1 MKKIITVLL
10 FFVLTTFSQSQDVTF
25 TKDIS
30 AIIYN
35 KCTSCH
41 RTGESGPSNLTSYE
55 EVASLGGMIEYVTQN
70 NYMPPWAPD
79 PTYTS
84 HSLLDERFLTEEEKN
99 LISEWVDQGMI
110 EGNPELEAEMP
121 IFPEGSAIGVPDY
134 IFELEE
140 EYFIEGN
147 NEDDYRVFVFPTGF
161 TEPTYIK
168 AIEFRPDNREA
179 VHHAI
184 MMADVTG
191 TGAAQDADSP
201 DILGYESFGGFS
213 LDGVNPNDYVFLG
226 GYAPG
231 MNPIVWNGE
240 LGMKIPAGADL
251 LCQIHY
257 APSSIDEWDKS
268 SINLFTKPAAEVER
282 EVQMKMWLRLDI
294 DVPANTESE
303 IEACLNFSP
312 NNFGWLS
319 DLGFSE
325 DFYGPGQ
332 IEFGGQPMPA
342 YGEQYC
348 ELPED
353 WSLLGI
359 LPHSHLMGKSWEVYA
374 ETPEGETLPIIKIP
388 NWDFDWQGFYYPE
401 YMQHIPAGS
410 RIEAIATYDNTS
422 DSDMGWGELTTDE
435 MFFCPI
441 YYVPYEEG
449 DEDIYL
455 GMGNETSISENI
467 TNSIEVFPNPVQ
479 DEVIIAYN
487 FNDLNNLKGYLYDS
501 KGRLID
507 VILSENFQSATNS
520 IKLDVSSLLNGTY
533 FINIQ
538 STNATV
544 TESFIKD

>member
-1 MKKIITVLL
+1 MKKFILILICSL
-10 FFVLTTFSQSQDVTF
+10 SAFSQTDEITF

-30 AIIYN
+30 SIIYN

-41 RTGESGPSNLTSYE
+41 RSGESGPINLTSYE
-55 EVASLGGMIEYVTQN
+55 EVASLGSMIEYVTQN
-70 NYMPPWAPD
+70 NYMPPWPPD
-79 PTYTS
+79 PNYTP
-84 HSLLDERFLTEEEKN
+84 HSLLDERFLTENEKN
-99 LISEWVDQGMI
+99 LISEWIDQGMI
-110 EGNPELEAEMP
+110 EGDQSMEAEMP

-134 IFELEE
+134 VFELEE

-161 TEPTYIK
+161 TEDTYIK
-168 AIEFRPDNREA
+168 SIEFRPDNRGA

-191 TGAAQDADSP
+191 TGAEQDAESP
-201 DILGYESFGGFS
+201 NVLGYESFGGFS
-213 LDGVNPNDYVFLG
+213 LEGVSPNDYVFLG

-231 MNPIVWNGE
+231 MNPIVWHGE

-251 LCQIHY
+251 LCQVHY

-268 SINLFTKPAAEVER
+268 SINLFTKPASEVER
-282 EVQMKMWLRLDI
+282 EVQMKMWLRLDLEI
-294 DVPANTESE
+294 SANTETE
-303 IEACLNFSP
+303 VEACLNFS
-312 NNFGWLS
+312 NSFA
-319 DLGFSE
+319 DM
-325 DFYGPGQ
+325 YGPGPIYQ
-332 IEFGGQPMPA
+332 FGQPTGF
-342 YGEQYC
+342 YGEQNC

-359 LPHSHLMGKSWEVYA
+359 LPHSHLMGTSWEVYA
-374 ETPEGETLPIIKIP
+374 ETPEGENLPIIKIP

-422 DSDMGWGELTTDE
+422 DNDMTWGELTTDE

-441 YYVPYEEG
+441 YYIPYEEG
-449 DEDIYL
+449 DENIYL
-455 GMGNETSISENI
+455 GIDTQTSISENI
-467 TNSIEVFPNPVQ
+467 TNNVEIFPNPAK
-479 DEVIIAYN
+479 DEIILTHN
-487 FNDLNNLKGYLYDS
+487 FEDLKNLKAYLYDS
-501 KGRLID
+501 KGRLIN
-507 VILSENFQSATNS
+507 VILDENFQAPTNS

-544 TESFIKD
+544 TRSFIKD

>member
-1 MKKIITVLL
+1 MKKFILILICSL
-10 FFVLTTFSQSQDVTF
+10 SAFSQTDEITF

-30 AIIYN
+30 SIIYN

-41 RTGESGPSNLTSYE
+41 RSGESGPTNLTSYE
-55 EVASLGGMIEYVTQN
+55 EVASLGSMIEYVTQN
-70 NYMPPWAPD
+70 NYMPPWPPD
-79 PTYTS
+79 PNYTP
-84 HSLLDERFLTEEEKN
+84 HSLLDERFLTENEKN
-99 LISEWVDQGMI
+99 LISEWIDQGMI
-110 EGNPELEAEMP
+110 EGDQSMEAEMP

-134 IFELEE
+134 VFELEE

-161 TEPTYIK
+161 TEDTYIK
-168 AIEFRPDNREA
+168 SIEFRPDNRAA

-191 TGAAQDADSP
+191 TGAEQDAESP
-201 DILGYESFGGFS
+201 NVLGYESFGGFS
-213 LDGVNPNDYVFLG
+213 LEGVSPNDYVFLG

-231 MNPIVWNGE
+231 MNPIVWHGE

-251 LCQIHY
+251 LCQVHY

-268 SINLFTKPAAEVER
+268 SINLFTKPASEVER
-282 EVQMKMWLRLDI
+282 EVQMKMWLRLDLEI
-294 DVPANTESE
+294 SANTETE
-303 IEACLNFSP
+303 VEACLNFS
-312 NNFGWLS
+312 NSFA
-319 DLGFSE
+319 DM
-325 DFYGPGQ
+325 YGPGPIYQ
-332 IEFGGQPMPA
+332 FGQPTGF
-342 YGEQYC
+342 YGEQNC

-359 LPHSHLMGKSWEVYA
+359 LPHSHLMGTSWEVYA
-374 ETPEGETLPIIKIP
+374 ETPEGENLPIIKIP

-422 DSDMGWGELTTDE
+422 DNDMTWGELTTDE

-441 YYVPYEEG
+441 YYIPYEEG
-449 DEDIYL
+449 DENIYL
-455 GMGNETSISENI
+455 GIDTQTSISENI
-467 TNSIEVFPNPVQ
+467 TNNVEIFPNPAK
-479 DEVIIAYN
+479 DEIILTHN
-487 FNDLNNLKGYLYDS
+487 FEDLKNLKAHLYDS
-501 KGRLID
+501 KGRLIN
-507 VILSENFQSATNS
+507 VILDENFQAPTNS

-538 STNATV
+538 STNATI
-544 TESFIKD
+544 TQSFIKD

>member
-1 MKKIITVLL
+1 MRRLFVLL
-10 FFVLTTFSQSQDVTF
+10 FISQGLFSQTENVTF

-30 AIIYN
+30 PIIYN

-41 RTGESGPSNLTSYE
+41 RVGESGPMSFASYE
-55 EVASLGGMIEYVTQN
+55 EVASLASMIEFVTQN
-70 NYMPPWAPD
+70 EYMPPWPPD
-79 PTYTS
+79 PNYTS

-99 LISEWVDQGMI
+99 LISEWVNQGLL
-110 EGNPELEAEMP
+110 EGDPELEAEMP
-121 IFPEGSAIGVPDY
+121 IFPEGSAIGNPDH
-134 IFELEE
+134 IFQLEE

-147 NEDDYRVFVFPTGF
+147 NQDDYRVFVFPTGF
-161 TEPTYIK
+161 TEDTYIK
-168 AIEFRPDNREA
+168 SIEFRPDNRRA

-184 MMADVTG
+184 IMADVTG
-191 TGAAQDADSP
+191 TGAAQDAESP
-201 DILGYESFGGFS
+201 DVLGYESFGGFS
-213 LDGVNPNDYVFLG
+213 LAGVSPNDYVFLG

-257 APSSIDEWDKS
+257 APSSIDEWDQS

-282 EVQMKMWLRLDI
+282 EVQMKMWLRVDI
-294 DVPANTESE
+294 NIPANSE
-303 IEACLNFSP
+303 TQIEACLNFS
-312 NNFGWLS
+312 G
-319 DLGFSE
+319 GFA
-325 DFYGPGQ
+325 DMFGPGQ
-332 IEFGGQPMPA
+332 IYQFGQPTGI
-342 YGEQYC
+342 YGEQNC

-410 RIEAIATYDNTS
+410 RIEAVSTYDNTN
-422 DSDMGWGELTTDE
+422 DYDMGWGELTTDE

-441 YYVPYEEG
+441 YYVPYQEG
-449 DEDIYL
+449 DENTYL
-455 GMGNETSISENI
+455 GIEEN
-467 TNSIEVFPNPVQ
+467 TDLGIEENLKNFIGVFPNPARNYVH
-479 DEVIIAYN
+479 ISH
-487 FNDLNNLKGYLYDS
+487 DLKNKEGLTGKLYDS
-501 KGRLID
+501 KGRLIQI
-507 VILSENFQSATNS
+507 ILDENFQSETNS
-520 IKLDVSSLLNGTY
+520 VKLDISSLSAGTY

-538 STNATV
+538 SDSETATKN
-544 TESFIKD
+544 FIKE

>member
-1 MKKIITVLL
+1 MKKFILILICS
-10 FFVLTTFSQSQDVTF
+10 FSAFSQTDEITF

-30 AIIYN
+30 SIIYN

-41 RTGESGPSNLTSYE
+41 RSGESGPTNLTSYE
-55 EVASLGGMIEYVTQN
+55 EVAALGSMIEYVTQN
-70 NYMPPWAPD
+70 NYMPPWPPD
-79 PTYTS
+79 PNYTP
-84 HSLLDERFLTEEEKN
+84 HSLLDERFLTENEKN
-99 LISEWVDQGMI
+99 LISEWIDQGMI
-110 EGNPELEAEMP
+110 EGDQSMEAEMP

-134 IFELEE
+134 VFELEE

-161 TEPTYIK
+161 TEDTYIK
-168 AIEFRPDNREA
+168 SIEFRPDNREA

-191 TGAAQDADSP
+191 TGAEQDAESP
-201 DILGYESFGGFS
+201 NVLGYESFGGFS
-213 LDGVNPNDYVFLG
+213 LEGVSPNDYVFLG

-231 MNPIVWNGE
+231 MNPIVWHGE

-251 LCQIHY
+251 LCQVHY

-268 SINLFTKPAAEVER
+268 SINLFTKPASEVER
-282 EVQMKMWLRLDI
+282 EVQMKMWLRLDLEI
-294 DVPANTESE
+294 LANTETE
-303 IEACLNFSP
+303 VEACLNFS
-312 NNFGWLS
+312 NSFA
-319 DLGFSE
+319 DM
-325 DFYGPGQ
+325 YGPGPIYQ
-332 IEFGGQPMPA
+332 FGQPTGF
-342 YGEQYC
+342 YGEQNC

-359 LPHSHLMGKSWEVYA
+359 LPHSHLMGTSWEVYA
-374 ETPEGETLPIIKIP
+374 ETPEGENLPIIKIP

-422 DSDMGWGELTTDE
+422 DNDMTWGELTTDE

-441 YYVPYEEG
+441 YYIPYEEG
-449 DEDIYL
+449 DENIYL
-455 GMGNETSISENI
+455 GIDTQTSISENI
-467 TNSIEVFPNPVQ
+467 TNSIEIFPNPAK
-479 DEVIIAYN
+479 DEIILTHN
-487 FNDLNNLKGYLYDS
+487 FKDLKNLKAYLYDS
-501 KGRLID
+501 KGRLIN
-507 VILSENFQSATNS
+507 VILDENFQSATNN

-544 TESFIKD
+544 TQSFIKD

>member
-1 MKKIITVLL
+1 MKIRL
-10 FFVLTTFSQSQDVTF
+10 FFITGLVFITGLIFAQTEDVTF

-30 AIIYN
+30 PIIYN

-41 RTGESGPSNLTSYE
+41 RSGESGPMNFTSYE
-55 EVASLGGMIEYVTQN
+55 EIASLASMIELVTEN
-70 NYMPPWAPD
+70 NYMPPWPPD
-79 PTYTS
+79 PNYTT
-84 HSLLDERFLTEEEKN
+84 HSLLDERFLTENEKT
-99 LISEWVDQGMI
+99 LISEWVSQGLP
-110 EGNPELEAEMP
+110 EGDPDLEAEMP

-134 IFELEE
+134 VFELEE

-147 NEDDYRVFVFPTGF
+147 NQDDYRVFVFPTGF
-161 TEPTYIK
+161 TEDTYIK

-191 TGAAQDADSP
+191 TGAAQDAESP

-213 LDGVNPNDYVFLG
+213 LDGVSPNDYVFLG

-257 APSSIDEWDKS
+257 APSSIDEWDQS
-268 SINLFTKPAAEVER
+268 SINLFTKPAVEVER

-294 DVPANTESE
+294 EIPANSE
-303 IEACLNFSP
+303 TQVEACLNFS
-312 NNFGWLS
+312 G
-319 DLGFSE
+319 GFA
-325 DFYGPGQ
+325 DMFGPGQ
-332 IEFGGQPMPA
+332 IYQFGQPTGI
-342 YGEQYC
+342 YGEQNC

-374 ETPEGETLPIIKIP
+374 ETPDGETLPIIKIP

-410 RIEAIATYDNTS
+410 RVEAIATYDNTNNY
-422 DSDMGWGELTTDE
+422 DMGWGELTTDE

-441 YYVPYEEG
+441 YYVPYQEG

-455 GMGNETSISENI
+455 GIEETINIIENHD
-467 TNSIEVFPNPVQ
+467 TQLELYPNPSIDYIDINYDFTNHDDLIAKLHDAQ
-479 DEVIIAYN
+479 GRVIQII
-487 FNDLNNLKGYLYDS
+487 LN
-501 KGRLID
+501 
-507 VILSENFQSATNS
+507 ENFQSETNS
-520 IKLDVSSLLNGTY
+520 FKLDISSLSTGTY

-538 STNATV
+538 SNSGVV
-544 TESFIKD
+544 TKSFIKE

>member
-1 MKKIITVLL
+1 MLICSLSA
-10 FFVLTTFSQSQDVTF
+10 FSQTDEITF

-30 AIIYN
+30 SIIYN

-41 RTGESGPSNLTSYE
+41 RSGESGPTNLTSYE
-55 EVASLGGMIEYVTQN
+55 EVASLGSMIEYVTQN
-70 NYMPPWAPD
+70 NYMPPWPPD
-79 PTYTS
+79 PNYTP
-84 HSLLDERFLTEEEKN
+84 HSLLDERFLTENEKN
-99 LISEWVDQGMI
+99 LISEWIDQGMI
-110 EGNPELEAEMP
+110 EGDQSMEAEMP

-134 IFELEE
+134 VFELEE

-161 TEPTYIK
+161 TEDTYIK
-168 AIEFRPDNREA
+168 SIEFRPDNRQA

-184 MMADVTG
+184 MMADITG
-191 TGAAQDADSP
+191 TGAEQDAESP
-201 DILGYESFGGFS
+201 NVLGYESFGGFS
-213 LDGVNPNDYVFLG
+213 LEGVSPNDYVFLG

-231 MNPIVWNGE
+231 MNPIVWHGE

-251 LCQIHY
+251 LCQVHY

-268 SINLFTKPAAEVER
+268 SINLFTKPASEVER
-282 EVQMKMWLRLDI
+282 EVQMKMWLRLDLEI
-294 DVPANTESE
+294 SANTETE
-303 IEACLNFSP
+303 VEACLNFS
-312 NNFGWLS
+312 NSFA
-319 DLGFSE
+319 DM
-325 DFYGPGQ
+325 YGPGPIYQ
-332 IEFGGQPMPA
+332 FGQPTGF
-342 YGEQYC
+342 YGEQNC

-359 LPHSHLMGKSWEVYA
+359 LPHSHLMGTSWEVYA
-374 ETPEGETLPIIKIP
+374 ETPEGENLPIIKIP

-422 DSDMGWGELTTDE
+422 DNDMTWGELTTDE

-441 YYVPYEEG
+441 YYIPYEEG
-449 DEDIYL
+449 DENIYL
-455 GMGNETSISENI
+455 GIDTQTSISENI
-467 TNSIEVFPNPVQ
+467 TNSIEIFPNPAK
-479 DEVIIAYN
+479 DEIILTHN
-487 FNDLNNLKGYLYDS
+487 FKDLKNLKAYLYDS
-501 KGRLID
+501 KGRLIN
-507 VILSENFQSATNS
+507 VILDENFQSATNN

-544 TESFIKD
+544 TQSFIKD

>member
-1 MKKIITVLL
+1 MKKFILILICSL
-10 FFVLTTFSQSQDVTF
+10 SAFSQTDEITF

-30 AIIYN
+30 SIIYN

-41 RTGESGPSNLTSYE
+41 RSGESGPTNLTSYE
-55 EVASLGGMIEYVTQN
+55 EVASLGSMIEYVTQN
-70 NYMPPWAPD
+70 NYMPPWPPD
-79 PTYTS
+79 PNYTP
-84 HSLLDERFLTEEEKN
+84 HSLLDERFLTENEKN
-99 LISEWVDQGMI
+99 LISEWIDQGMI
-110 EGNPELEAEMP
+110 EGDQSMEAEMP

-134 IFELEE
+134 VFELEE

-161 TEPTYIK
+161 TEDTYIK
-168 AIEFRPDNREA
+168 SIEFRPDNRAA

-191 TGAAQDADSP
+191 TGAEQDAESP
-201 DILGYESFGGFS
+201 NVLGYESFGGFS
-213 LDGVNPNDYVFLG
+213 LEGVSPNDYVFLG

-231 MNPIVWNGE
+231 MNPIVWHGE

-251 LCQIHY
+251 LCQVHY

-268 SINLFTKPAAEVER
+268 SINLFTKPASEVER
-282 EVQMKMWLRLDI
+282 EVQMKMWLRLDLEI
-294 DVPANTESE
+294 SANTETE
-303 IEACLNFSP
+303 VEACLNFS
-312 NNFGWLS
+312 NSFA
-319 DLGFSE
+319 DM
-325 DFYGPGQ
+325 YGPGPIYQ
-332 IEFGGQPMPA
+332 FGQPTGF
-342 YGEQYC
+342 YGEQNC

-359 LPHSHLMGKSWEVYA
+359 LPHSHLMGTSWEVYA
-374 ETPEGETLPIIKIP
+374 ETPEGENLPIIKIP

-422 DSDMGWGELTTDE
+422 DNDMTWGELTTDE

-441 YYVPYEEG
+441 YYIPYEEG
-449 DEDIYL
+449 DENIYL
-455 GMGNETSISENI
+455 GIDTQTSISENI
-467 TNSIEVFPNPVQ
+467 TNNVEIFPNPAK
-479 DEVIIAYN
+479 DEIILTHN
-487 FNDLNNLKGYLYDS
+487 FEDLKNLKAYLYDS
-501 KGRLID
+501 KGRLIN
-507 VILSENFQSATNS
+507 VILDENFQAPTNS

-538 STNATV
+538 STNATI
-544 TESFIKD
+544 TQSFIKD